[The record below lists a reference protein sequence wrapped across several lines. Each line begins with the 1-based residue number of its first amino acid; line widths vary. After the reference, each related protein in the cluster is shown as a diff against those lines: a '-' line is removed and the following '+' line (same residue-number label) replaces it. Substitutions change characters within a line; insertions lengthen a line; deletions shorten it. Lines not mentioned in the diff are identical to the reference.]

1 MFKKFNCLI
10 ALMVFLLSNS
20 TIGYGQD
27 FTLGLK
33 GGGATYLGDVDDQQ
47 YHPYVGLSFE
57 AWLAE
62 RFAIGL
68 QGYAAHLQAK
78 KDNPYYYFENQ
89 INGIAAFAKFR
100 PLGKEVVVSPYLMGG
115 IEGYMHDPKDGSGDP
130 LPNNAADNYKKE
142 RIGAPVGGGISF
154 FLKENISLD
163 VEGLYHFS
171 MSDWLDDIAI
181 GEHSDRYL
189 TASLGIAFHFGKPK
203 DTDLDGI
210 IDKYDLDPLQ
220 PEDFDGFQDEDGAP
234 DLDNDEDGILDR
246 EDKAP
251 LEPEDKDG
259 FEDSDGVPDTD
270 NDGDG
275 ILDVDDAAPNEA
287 EDIDNFQDKDGA
299 PDPDNDLDNILDK
312 NDQCPGTDSTVA
324 QGTDTKETYNE
335 YEDADGCPDKKP
347 EIAVEKGES
356 IVLEGVYFSSGSAN
370 LTSNSKAVLD
380 KVVRTLLEN
389 PEIEVEIR
397 GYTDNTGNYE
407 NNIKLSQQRADAVKI
422 YLMNNQID
430 AARIRTKGFGPENP
444 IAPND
449 TREGRAKNRRIE
461 FFRIK

>member
-1 MFKKFNCLI
+1 MFKKFTCLT
-10 ALMVFLLSNS
+10 ALIVFLISNS
-20 TIGYGQD
+20 TTGYGQD
-27 FTLGLK
+27 FALGFK
-33 GGGATYLGDVDDQQ
+33 GGGATYFGDIDDQQ
-47 YHPYVGLSFE
+47 YHPYAGLSFSVWF
-57 AWLAE
+57 AQ

-68 QGYAAHLQAK
+68 QGYATHLQAK
-78 KDNPYYYFENQ
+78 KNNYYFENQ
-89 INGIAAFAKFR
+89 IMGIVAFAKFR
-100 PLGKEVVVSPYLMGG
+100 PLGKAVVSPYLMGG
-115 IEGYMHDPKDGSGDP
+115 IEGYLHDPKDGDGNP
-130 LPNNAADNYKKE
+130 LPNNAAGNYKKE

-163 VEGLYHFS
+163 IEGLYHFS
-171 MSDWLDDIAI
+171 MTDWLDDITL
-181 GEHSDRYL
+181 GEHTDRYI
-189 TASLGIAFHFGKPK
+189 TASLGLSFHFGKPK
-203 DTDLDGI
+203 DTDGDGI

-220 PEDFDGFQDEDGAP
+220 AEDFDGFQDEDGAP

-246 EDKAP
+246 KDKAP

-259 FEDSDGVPDTD
+259 FEDSDGVPDID

-299 PDPDNDLDNILDK
+299 PDPDNDQDNILDK
-312 NDQCPGTDSTVA
+312 NDKCPGTDSTVA
-324 QGTDTKETYNE
+324 EGTDTKETYNE
-335 YEDADGCPDKKP
+335 YEDDDGCPDKKP

-370 LTSNSKAVLD
+370 LTSNSKIALD
-380 KVVRTLLEN
+380 KVVRTLFEN

-407 NNIKLSQQRADAVKI
+407 NNVKLSQQRAEAVKI
-422 YLMNNQID
+422 YLMNKFID

-449 TREGRAKNRRIE
+449 TWEGRAKNRRIE